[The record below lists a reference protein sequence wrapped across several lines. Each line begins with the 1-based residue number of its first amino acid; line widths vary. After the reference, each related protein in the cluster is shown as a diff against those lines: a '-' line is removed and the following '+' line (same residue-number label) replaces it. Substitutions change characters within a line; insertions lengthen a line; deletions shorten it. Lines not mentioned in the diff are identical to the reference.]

1 MCHRISCPRCG
12 KPTWAGC
19 GRHVEEALA
28 GVPPA
33 QRCSCPPPDSW
44 LARLA
49 NALRRG

>member
-12 KPTWAGC
+12 KPTWADC